1 MTHFFLSK
9 PAPTGHVSSYKYI
22 HILRRD
28 SLYVYTYSQNV
39 TLFFFRSRSR
49 RGEARML
56 YQQALEMKT
65 DDPHTLGECAFFLE
79 DRCKDYTAAQVIFGN
94 IR

>member
-1 MTHFFLSK
+1 MTHFFFSK
-9 PAPTGHVSSYKYI
+9 PVPTGHVSSYKYI

-28 SLYVYTYSQNV
+28 S
-39 TLFFFRSRSR
+39 FFFRSRSR

-65 DDPHTLGECAFFLE
+65 DDPHTLGEFAFFLE